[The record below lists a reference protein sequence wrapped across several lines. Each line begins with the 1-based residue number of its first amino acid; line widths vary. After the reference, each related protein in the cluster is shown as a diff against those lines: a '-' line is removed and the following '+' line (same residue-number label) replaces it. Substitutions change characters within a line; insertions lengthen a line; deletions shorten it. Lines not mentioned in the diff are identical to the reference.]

1 MSAVTPWTGSVIS
14 EDAWNDLAGGQIGA
28 DSSYDANHG
37 EAAIQFFVLFV
48 EAHFQ

>member
-14 EDAWNDLAGGQIGA
+14 EDAWDNLAGGQVGT
-28 DSSYDANHG
+28 DSSHDADHG
-37 EAAIQFFVLFV
+37 GAAIQFFVLFV